1 MRKHDMGMTIN
12 LTPHLEEMVLQKVNS
27 GLYTSASEV
36 MQEALR
42 IMEEQDRTREAK
54 LAQLRQDI
62 QAGLDS
68 GPGEAWDPEQI
79 KSAGHAR
86 RAVKAPVFKG

>member
-1 MRKHDMGMTIN
+1 MGMTIH
-12 LTPHLEEMVLQKVNS
+12 LTPHLEELVLQKVSS
-27 GLYTSASEV
+27 GLYRSASEV

-42 IMEEQDRTREAK
+42 IMEEQDRVREAK
-54 LAQLRQDI
+54 LAQLRADI

-68 GPGEAWDPEQI
+68 GPAEVWDPEQI

-86 RAVKAPVFKG
+86 RAATAPVVKG